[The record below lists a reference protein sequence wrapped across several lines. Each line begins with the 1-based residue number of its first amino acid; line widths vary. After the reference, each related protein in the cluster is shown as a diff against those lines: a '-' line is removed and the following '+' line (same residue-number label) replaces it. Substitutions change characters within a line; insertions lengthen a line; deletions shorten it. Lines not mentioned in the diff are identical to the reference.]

1 MSAQSSGTVKWY
13 NPEKAYGFIT
23 AEDGQDIFVH
33 RNGIADGR
41 PWLVD
46 GQGVAFTLRQGMKG
60 SEAAEV
66 RVVQDVEEIPT
77 YRQRLYESNRDGYDN
92 RSGGYGSERGGTFR
106 ASSQRPARAPY
117 TGAVPRGAVTAKVMR
132 IDPNGRFLFAHADA
146 IGEDVY
152 VHGSLL
158 ADRYVQ
164 PGDEVTI
171 SIESSDRGLRA
182 RSLSTL

>member
-1 MSAQSSGTVKWY
+1 MSAQSNGTVKWY

-23 AEDGQDIFVH
+23 AEDSREVFVH
-33 RNGIADGR
+33 RNGIADGQ
-41 PWLVD
+41 PWLVE

-60 SEAAEV
+60 FEAAEV
-66 RVVQDVEEIPT
+66 RVVQDVEEIPA
-77 YRQRLYESNRDGYDN
+77 YRQRLYEN
-92 RSGGYGSERGGTFR
+92 ERGSSTFR
-106 ASSQRPARAPY
+106 ASSQRPPRAPY
-117 TGAVPRGAVTAKVMR
+117 TGAVPSGAITAKIMR
-132 IDPNGRFLFAHADA
+132 IDPTGRFLFAHADA

-152 VHGSLL
+152 VHGSLF
-158 ADRYVQ
+158 ADRYVH

>member
-46 GQGVAFTLRQGMKG
+46 GQGMKG

-92 RSGGYGSERGGTFR
+92 RGGDHGSERGDTFR

-117 TGAVPRGAVTAKVMR
+117 TGAVPHGAVTAKVMR
-132 IDPNGRFLFAHADA
+132 IDPNSRFLFAHADA
-146 IGEDVY
+146 IGKDVY
-152 VHGSLL
+152 VHGSLF